1 MTTNALEKAKS
12 GRPAEQSG
20 DPHAR
25 STEGVFAPRVDIV
38 ETNDGFRMYAQMPGV
53 KAEDVSL
60 HCKDGE
66 LVLHGRCLPRH
77 SGKRCLHQEY
87 GIGDFYRTFALND
100 LIDYAKID
108 ARMENGILIITLPKR
123 EAAKPKRI
131 AVKG

>member
-1 MTTNALEKAKS
+1 MTNALDKAKL
-12 GRPAEQSG
+12 GRGVEQPAEAQ
-20 DPHAR
+20 AR
-25 STEGVFAPRVDIV
+25 NAEGVFAPRVDIV

-66 LVLHGRCLPRH
+66 LVLHGRCWPRNT
-77 SGKRCLHQEY
+77 GKRYLHQEY

-100 LIDYAKID
+100 QIDYAKID
-108 ARMENGILIITLPKR
+108 AKMENGVLIIALPKR